1 MHQLDSS
8 AASTKRK
15 ILRKSSCVKEAEMRG
30 MQWMV
35 DDWQDGLQMKQTEQM
50 WQEKMDSWLGG
61 KRLVDITEIKKVRE
75 KLPTELVVTRIDRLP
90 TEGLIM

>member
-1 MHQLDSS
+1 
-8 AASTKRK
+8 
-15 ILRKSSCVKEAEMRG
+15 MRG